1 MKLKQIILLVMIFSS
16 IFSFGQNGNY
26 EIINK
31 HIKFYEFNAERTK
44 IYMLDYDKKL
54 LVYDVKT
61 KKYTTIKTGID
72 GDDYFLKHPM
82 FCVKSDAL
90 YVVGKKCVYKIK
102 NDKFV
107 AEIPFLYKE
116 YKSGKTATEALATDK
131 ERLKYFN
138 AKISDFD
145 GESIISLLDGLY
157 ILNYKNGEQ
166 LALYSR
172 ILRSKKTEDKNRNKI
187 KDFANIISPQVDTS
201 YYRENIR
208 RKGTV
213 NYFENKK
220 YVIKERV
227 YSCRKKSIMSF
238 VSSCRYKMK
247 VVMNDENVRF
257 KDSRGR
263 QRALY
268 NRLGKGKW
276 NCNLFKYLPN
286 SKYITD
292 IDGNIYILFYFK
304 NEQSLIKIPVKKEAN
319 G

>member
-1 MKLKQIILLVMIFSS
+1 MILSS
-16 IFSFGQNGNY
+16 IFSFGQNNKY

-44 IYMLDYDKKL
+44 IYMLDYDKNL
-54 LVYDVKT
+54 LVYNVKT
-61 KKYTTIKTGID
+61 KEYTTIKTGID
-72 GDDYFLKHPM
+72 GDDYFIKQPM

-90 YVVGKKCVYKIK
+90 YIVGQKCVYKIK
-102 NDKFV
+102 NDNFV

-116 YKSGKTATEALATDK
+116 YKSGKTASEAIATDK
-131 ERLKYFN
+131 ERMKYFN
-138 AKISDFD
+138 DKISDFE
-145 GESIISLLDGLY
+145 GESIISLLDELY

-172 ILRSKKTEDKNRNKI
+172 ILRTKKTEEKNRNKI
-187 KDFANIISPQVDTS
+187 ENFANIISSQVDTS

-208 RKGTV
+208 KKRTV

-220 YVIKERV
+220 YIIKEHI
-227 YSCRKKSIMSF
+227 YLCRKKSIMSL
-238 VSSCRYKMK
+238 VSSCKYKIQ
-247 VVMNDENVRF
+247 VVVN
-257 KDSRGR
+257 KDNIRLKDKIGR

-268 NRLGKGKW
+268 KGWGKGKW

-292 IDGNIYILFYFK
+292 IDGNIYFLFYLK
-304 NEQSLIKIPVKKEAN
+304 NEQSLIKIPVNK
-319 G
+319 